1 MGSDAVNV
9 YIKKRYDRWLDY
21 SKYYCSLAEMPDEA
35 VDVLNE
41 VLLML
46 LEKPRDIVL
55 RLLNSPRDKY
65 TELDF
70 YVLKMIKLNVT
81 SPTSPYQHK
90 YKSIP
95 KNDNVNWQRLH
106 IVEDPEEGEREED
119 KSSYVCRRFQEIRDI
134 LDELNFSEKAVRIFT
149 WKFFVGESFAD
160 WPGPEKKRELYA
172 VYKAVFRAI
181 LDKKEGKLLF

>member
-1 MGSDAVNV
+1 MGSDAVND
-9 YIKKRYDRWLDY
+9 YIKKRYNRWLDY
-21 SKYYCSLAEMPDEA
+21 AKYHCSLAEIPNEA
-35 VDVLNE
+35 ADVLNE

-46 LEKPRDIVL
+46 LEKPRDIVI

-70 YVLKMIKLNVT
+70 YVLKMIKLNIT
-81 SPTSPYQHK
+81 SPTSPYQFK
-90 YKSIP
+90 YKPIP
-95 KNDNVNWQRLH
+95 QDSHVNWQQLN
-106 IVEDPEEGEREED
+106 VTEEDEGEEDED
-119 KSSYVCRRFQEIRDI
+119 KSSYVRRRFQEIRDI

-149 WKFFVGESFAD
+149 WRFLADESFD
-160 WPGPEKKRELYA
+160 SWPGPEKKRELYA

>member
-1 MGSDAVNV
+1 MGSDAVND
-9 YIKKRYDRWLDY
+9 YIKKRYNRWLDY
-21 SKYYCSLAEMPDEA
+21 AKYHCSLAEIPNEA

-46 LEKPRDIVL
+46 LEKNRDIVL

-81 SPTSPYQHK
+81 SPTSPYQFK

-95 KNDNVNWQRLH
+95 IDDKVDFRQLN
-106 IVEDPEEGEREED
+106 IIEEPEDEEED
-119 KSSYVCRRFQEIRDI
+119 KSSYIRNRFQEIRGI
-134 LDELNFSEKAVRIFT
+134 LEELNFSEKAVRIFT
-149 WKFFVGESFAD
+149 WRFLAGESFD
-160 WPGPEKKRELYA
+160 SWPGPEKKRELYA

-181 LDKKEGKLLF
+181 LEKREGNLLF